1 MKKLLGS
8 ALALAMFVAYSQ
20 AANADTLL
28 KNLTFNG
35 KVDVQ
40 AVSANNVTDF
50 NTAKYDQIG
59 DAQTRV
65 QLNAGWDLLD
75 NVHAMA
81 SVVNNN
87 SLYGN
92 ANKTGANNVASNVS
106 GQPLVGTPATGG
118 LLGNTFLTQAYM
130 KIDKLFGA
138 LDTTIGRQ
146 YYGNPG
152 DLVVYFGPQDN
163 IYGLSV
169 SALDAFRFD
178 WSNDMVGVTGLVAKG
193 VGPAALGGGDE
204 ASQID
209 LRGINV
215 VAKGNEMWN
224 GGVYIYNRVNHLS
237 TSGAAPIS
245 NDNLYVA
252 GLRGKYMAQGATVAG
267 EYDQDFGTSR
277 VAGAPGSAGYDG
289 WALKVDLGYKAD
301 LAAASVS
308 PWAEFTDLSG
318 GNGLNRYFTPI
329 NTDYRP
335 GGIYGLFAG
344 YAGASA
350 ALGSGTGLGL
360 GTVNQIGNQV
370 IWGIGVKTTP
380 AALSKLTAGISYWDY
395 RYQNVSG
402 EKTNVGAGT
411 LGNTHIGSEVDL
423 TGSWAESD
431 NVSVNGAL
439 GTFQPGGAIAN
450 KNGGAVN
457 PAFLASTSVSVKF

>member
-8 ALALAMFVAYSQ
+8 ALALAMFAAYSQ
-20 AANADTLL
+20 AAHADTLL

-81 SVVNNN
+81 SVVNNDSQFGN
-87 SLYGN
+87 SSRSGPAL
-92 ANKTGANNVASNVS
+92 ANVKGQSLMGTQTGV
-106 GQPLVGTPATGG
+106 
-118 LLGNTFLTQAYM
+118 LGNTILTQAYL

-146 YYGNPG
+146 YYGTPG
-152 DLVVYFGPQDN
+152 DLVVYYGPQDN
-163 IYGLSV
+163 IYGLAV
-169 SALDAFRFD
+169 NALDAFRFD
-178 WSNDMVGVTGLVAKG
+178 WSNAMVGVTGIVAKT
-193 VGPAALGGGDE
+193 ATSALGG
-204 ASQID
+204 ASDAGATD

-215 VAKGNEMWN
+215 VAKGNEMYN
-224 GGVYIYNRVNHLS
+224 GGAYIYNRVSHLS
-237 TSGAAPIS
+237 AAAAAPVS

-252 GLRGKYMAQGATVAG
+252 GIRGKYMAQGATLAG
-267 EYDQDFGTSR
+267 EYDQNFGTNR

-350 ALGSGTGLGL
+350 ALGGAGLGL
-360 GTVNQIGNQV
+360 GTSNQIGNQV

-380 AALSKLTAGISYWDY
+380 AALSKLTAGIAYWDY

-402 EKTNVGAGT
+402 EKTNVGSGANT
-411 LGNTHIGSEVDL
+411 LGNTHIGSEIDL

-431 NVSVNGAL
+431 NVSINGAL

-450 KNGGAVN
+450 LNAAASHGTN
-457 PAFLASTSVSVKF
+457 PAFLADANVSVKF

>member
-8 ALALAMFVAYSQ
+8 TLALAMFAAYSQ

-87 SLYGN
+87 SEYGN
-92 ANKTGANNVASNVS
+92 ANHGGGSVLNTTNVQ
-106 GQPLVGTPATGG
+106 GQPLVGTTG
-118 LLGNTFLTQAYM
+118 LLGNTFLTQAYL

-152 DLVVYFGPQDN
+152 DLVVYYGPQDN
-163 IYGLSV
+163 IYGLAV
-169 SALDAFRFD
+169 NALDAFRFD
-178 WSNDMVGVTGLVAKG
+178 WSNDMVGVTGV
-193 VGPAALGGGDE
+193 VGKTNATVNTIGNNSEVGAT
-204 ASQID
+204 D

-215 VAKGNEMWN
+215 VAKGNEMYN
-224 GGVYIYNRVNHLS
+224 GGVYVYNQVGHLS
-237 TSGAAPIS
+237 TAGNPPVA
-245 NDNLYVA
+245 NDNLWVA
-252 GLRGKYMAQGATVAG
+252 GLRGKYMMQGATLGAEFDKNFG
-267 EYDQDFGTSR
+267 EHR
-277 VAGAPGSAGYDG
+277 VVGVYPAETDTNYDG

-318 GNGLNRYFTPI
+318 GKGYNNFFTPI

-344 YAGASA
+344 YANAEA
-350 ALGSGTGLGL
+350 QLGGDNVGLG
-360 GTVNQIGNQV
+360 QIGNQV

-380 AALSKLTAGISYWDY
+380 AALSKLTAGIAYWDY
-395 RYQNVSG
+395 RYQTVAG
-402 EKTNVGAGT
+402 ET
-411 LGNTHIGSEVDL
+411 LQTLGNHGKGNTHIGSEIDL

-431 NVSVNGAL
+431 NVSINGAL

-450 KNGGAVN
+450 LNAGPVR

>member
-8 ALALAMFVAYSQ
+8 TLALAMFAAYSQ

-50 NTAKYDQIG
+50 NSKAYDQIG

-65 QLNAGWDLLD
+65 QLNAGWDMLD

-87 SLYGN
+87 SLYGV
-92 ANKTGANNVASNVS
+92 ADKTGVNNVGSNVA
-106 GQPLVGTPATGG
+106 GQPLDGTTG
-118 LLGNTFLTQAYM
+118 LLGNTFLTQAYL

-152 DLVVYFGPQDN
+152 DLVVYYGPQDN
-163 IYGLSV
+163 IYGLAV
-169 SALDAFRFD
+169 NALDAFRFD
-178 WSNDMVGVTGLVAKG
+178 WSNDMVGVTGIAGKTTAGTVT
-193 VGPAALGGGDE
+193 ALGAGSEKSDV
-204 ASQID
+204 D

-215 VAKGNEMWN
+215 TAKGNEMYN
-224 GGVYIYNRVNHLS
+224 GGVYLYNSLTHNGGV
-237 TSGAAPIS
+237 TTAAGD
-245 NDNLYVA
+245 NDLFVA
-252 GLRGKYMAQGATVAG
+252 GLRGKYMMQGATLGAEFDKNFG
-267 EYDQDFGTSR
+267 EYRT
-277 VAGAPGSAGYDG
+277 AGPVSSNYNG

-318 GNGLNRYFTPI
+318 GSGLNSYFTPI

-350 ALGSGTGLGL
+350 TLGSGTGLGL
-360 GTVNQIGNQV
+360 GTLNQIGNQT

-380 AALSKLTAGISYWDY
+380 AALSKLTAGIAYWDY
-395 RYQNVSG
+395 GYQNVAG
-402 EKTNVGAGT
+402 EKANVGAGT
-411 LGNTHIGSEVDL
+411 LGNSHIGSEIDL

-431 NVSVNGAL
+431 NVSINGAI
-439 GTFQPGGAIAN
+439 GTFQPGGAIN
-450 KNGGAVN
+450 NLNGGAVS
-457 PAFLASTSVSVKF
+457 PAFLASTNVSVKF